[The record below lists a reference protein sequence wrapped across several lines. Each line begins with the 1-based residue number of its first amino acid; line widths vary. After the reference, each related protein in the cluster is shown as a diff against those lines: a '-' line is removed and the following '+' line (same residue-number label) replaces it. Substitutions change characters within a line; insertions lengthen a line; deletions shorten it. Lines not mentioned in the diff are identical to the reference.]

1 MKPDFALSLSFEG
14 ISLLHRAAGGWRT
27 VGDVPLDVPDLAAAL
42 TDLRTQAQGLAPDG
56 FTTKIVIPNDQI
68 RYLTLETG
76 RFEGDARR
84 AMVEQALDGATPYAV
99 SDLVFDISIEGALT
113 HVAAVARE
121 TLAEAEAFAVEHQF
135 NPISF
140 VAIPGD
146 KDFLGEPFFG
156 PSAFAAT
163 LPGAPTVEADGI
175 AVVVTGTFQPPADPE
190 EPAVEEPTIVAPAP
204 DAPETA
210 DALRPV
216 EPPSAEPTPDLG
228 REPPQDTD
236 DRAHP
241 DAAPLAGFSSRRG
254 KSRGRAPALAPA
266 LQGARRD
273 ETPPSAP
280 KTVPT
285 VDKPTEP
292 APSAIQASADVNAPV
307 LAVPDTQAETASEPG
322 PNTEPRA
329 RSGFLSR
336 RKAKQG
342 SAAATAVADPA
353 SAPVF
358 QAQMVDVPEP
368 SSETERMTVFGARES
383 QKIGGKPRFLGLAL
397 TVGLLLFLAAV
408 AAWAS
413 LFLDDGLAGLFRSRS
428 DDTPRIAAPEVD
440 PAKQAEDQQ
449 GPALAPDAKPDAL
462 PQRDAPLTSALTPA
476 APTDVPA
483 APAGDLSRETEPGS
497 AAGLEQKQPAPGLSD
512 TDRAVLEALSTP
524 PTVVTAPSDPTTED
538 QLALV
543 PDPGADPELEPEREA
558 DAPSAVT
565 APPPMGAEAR
575 YAATGIW
582 PEAPE
587 EPETPSVIGLS
598 DLFVASI
605 DRTDLSQDAVA
616 LPSEAGLATDEPP
629 SSVSSPAAAGTAF
642 KLDQRGLVAPTVEGT
657 VTPDGVTVY
666 LGRPPR
672 VPPPTPTR
680 FETEPQAETLS
691 ARLAGFRPKPRP
703 EGLVEQNERAKLGGR
718 SLAELGKK
726 RPKLRPPNLKD
737 EVEEDD
743 TPTAQAVVVSRVPK
757 QRPRNFTRTVQSAQ
771 RRTASV
777 GNASTAA
784 VQTVAPVSVQPK
796 IPSSASVAR
805 QATLDNAINLQRVN
819 LIGVYGSPANRR
831 ALVRLPSGRYKK
843 VKVGDTVD
851 GGRVIAIGDSELRYQ
866 KSGRNMT
873 LKIPSG

>member
-42 TDLRTQAQGLAPDG
+42 NDLRADAMTVAPDG
-56 FTTKIVIPNDQI
+56 FTCKVVIPNDQI
-68 RYLTLETG
+68 RYLTVETG
-76 RFEGDARR
+76 KFEGEARR

-99 SDLVFDISIEGALT
+99 SDLVFDISIEGTRT

-156 PSAFAAT
+156 PSAFAST
-163 LPGAPTVEADGI
+163 LPGGTSVEADGI
-175 AVVVTGTFQPPADPE
+175 AIVVTGKLKTPVEPVVTEMEKAPAPE
-190 EPAVEEPTIVAPAP
+190 PAP
-204 DAPETA
+204 DASGIPDAPPPTDLPE
-210 DALRPV
+210 P
-216 EPPSAEPTPDLG
+216 EPEPAPQP
-228 REPPQDTD
+228 EPGPDTD
-236 DRAHP
+236 DRTHP
-241 DAAPLAGFSSRRG
+241 DAVPLAGFSSRRG
-254 KSRGRAPALAPA
+254 KSRGQAPA

-273 ETPPSAP
+273 ETPPPTPKAAP
-280 KTVPT
+280 TAEKL
-285 VDKPTEP
+285 TEP
-292 APSAIQASADVNAPV
+292 VPSESQASVDVNAPV
-307 LAVPDTQAETASEPG
+307 LDVPDTRAESASEPA
-322 PNTEPRA
+322 PNAETQA
-329 RSGFLSR
+329 RGGFLSR
-336 RKAKQG
+336 RKAKQ
-342 SAAATAVADPA
+342 SSTAATAVADPG

-358 QAQMVDVPEP
+358 QAQVVDVPEP
-368 SSETERMTVFGARES
+368 SSETERMTVFGAREN

-413 LFLDDGLAGLFRSRS
+413 LFLDDGLAGLFRSKS
-428 DDTPRIAAPEVD
+428 DDAPQIAAPEAD
-440 PAKQAEDQQ
+440 PATQAEGQQ
-449 GPALAPDAKPDAL
+449 SPVLAPASKPEAL
-462 PQRDAPLTSALTPA
+462 PQSDAPLTSALTPPA
-476 APTDVPA
+476 APTV
-483 APAGDLSRETEPGS
+483 DLSRETEPGR
-497 AAGLEQKQPAPGLSD
+497 AAGLQLEQPEPGLSD

-524 PTVVTAPSDPTTED
+524 PTVVTPPSDPAAED
-538 QLALV
+538 QLALA
-543 PDPGADPELEPEREA
+543 PDPGLDPELEPEP
-558 DAPSAVT
+558 DDSPSSSVS

-642 KLDQRGLVAPTVEGT
+642 NLDQRGLVAPTVEGT

-680 FETEPQAETLS
+680 FETEPEVDTLS
-691 ARLAGFRPKPRP
+691 QRLAGFRPKPRP

-757 QRPRNFTRTVQSAQ
+757 QRPRDFAKTVQSAEQ
-771 RRTASV
+771 RATPVAA
-777 GNASTAA
+777 ASTAA
-784 VQTVAPVSVQPK
+784 VQTVAPVSVKPK